1 MKKLMKIASITAIFT
16 ILTFSYSVYASSTG
30 NSIQKQ
36 EYSEEFQKWLK
47 LTDEEKEKV
56 IMPRA
61 YDVEVSQT
69 RSTNPLYK
77 ARLLRSSINLKYNLK
92 DVIPRNLSIRNQ
104 KSTNSCWAFSAISS
118 LETNLALSN
127 YKRGINLSKIY
138 DFSERHAE
146 YATSNVFL
154 NDGINEKGYNRK
166 AGSGGGYPYAAS
178 YLTNGSGAILEKD
191 MPFEDNEDIIDVSKI
206 KNKTVASQVYDT
218 VVFPDYNKQ
227 TSENR
232 TAIMNQLKQ
241 HIQDYGSIYAGI
253 HGADANSSNYSCYN
267 PDTAAKYC
275 GDESHT
281 SDHAISII
289 GWDDNYS
296 RDNFAKDS
304 KPTSNGAWIVRN
316 SWGERIELGKVA
328 DVKTE
333 IFNLYKENCIA
344 QGWNSA
350 SEIPDSFLTSHG
362 YIIENGMVYQKYGD
376 NGIIYVS
383 YEDVNISKELFG
395 IVKAT
400 DTVDYDN
407 IYQYDVYYPAN
418 VLYTS
423 DSKIMLCNIFDR
435 KNSEKEYLTQISLYA
450 PQTYTCRVFV
460 NPNGTNKSKKDMQQV
475 KLKSGDSETFGTGY
489 HTLEFAE
496 PIELKAKQFAVVV
509 QIESNN
515 SKTLFSLESKVNEV
529 SAFNN
534 VTVEKGKCFK
544 ANGNDLDNCTWT
556 DLGNINAVY
565 PSIDNGDSTIKA
577 FTTNELY
584 DESLKNIEITTKPN
598 KTSYYEGENFD
609 KTGMVVKA
617 YYNSKTNPSAIL
629 DSSSYSITN
638 GTNLK
643 AGQTSVTI
651 TYQGKSVNQ
660 SITVEKN
667 TVTDLKI
674 TTAPSKTT
682 YKEGQSFDKTGMIVK
697 ATYKNGDVKEIK
709 DYTIEDGS
717 NLKANQTK
725 VTIEYADKS
734 VEQKIT
740 VTPNPLIE
748 IKITKAPEKIEYVV
762 GQNFDKT
769 GMVVKGVFQDGDEE
783 EILDYT
789 IEDGEKLSIDKTEVT
804 IKYQDKTV
812 KQAISVVEKRVK
824 SIAINKKP
832 NKLQYVQG
840 KEELDLT
847 GGSIRV
853 NYNDDSYE
861 IVELSS
867 EDVKVSGFDN
877 NKLGNNTLK
886 VKYNDMETSFAVE
899 IVEERKPENSNF
911 DNAKYNINSIKYY
924 TFTDKKKKEY
934 ALIDVTLKNISL
946 SKKNDSTEYYYYLSS
961 NKSENNISNWIKVSG
976 IKKSNNDLT
985 FVINTKDINNFED
998 ISNFDNLY
1006 LYIKEVAK
1014 VEGNQSVFVS
1024 NALQTDSDVNAEIYV
1039 DNVKKDAKNTD
1050 NTVSPV
1056 TIPQAGAKNII
1067 VIGIA
1072 VILIV
1077 GTIAYVRYR
1086 FLRKY
1091 IK

>member
-1 MKKLMKIASITAIFT
+1 MKKLMKIASIAAIFT
-16 ILTFSYSVYASSTG
+16 ILTFSYSVYASSTA

-61 YDVEVSQT
+61 YDVAVSQT
-69 RSTNPLYK
+69 KSSNPLYK

-92 DVIPRNLSIRNQ
+92 DIIPSNLTIKNQ
-104 KSTNSCWAFSAISS
+104 KNTNSCWAFSAISS

-138 DFSERHAE
+138 DFSERHVE

-166 AGSGGGYPYAAS
+166 VGSGGGYPYATS

-191 MPFEDNEDIIDVSKI
+191 MPFEDNEDIIDVNKI

-218 VVFPDYNKQ
+218 VEFPNYNKQ

-241 HIQDYGSIYAGI
+241 HIQDYGSIYAGL

-267 PDTAAKYC
+267 SDTAAKYC

-281 SDHAISII
+281 SDHAVSII

-316 SWGERIELGKVA
+316 SWGERIEFGKVA

-333 IFNLYKENCIA
+333 IFNSYKENCIA

-350 SEIPDSFLTSHG
+350 SEIPDSFLTSCG
-362 YIIENGMVYQKYGD
+362 YIIENGMVYKKYGD

-383 YEDVNISKELFG
+383 YEDINISKDLFG

-418 VLYTS
+418 VLYTN

-435 KNSEKEYLTQISLYA
+435 KNSEKEYLTQVSLYA

-515 SKTLFSLESKVNEV
+515 SNTVFSLESKVNGV
-529 SAFNN
+529 STFNN

-725 VTIEYADKS
+725 VTIKYADKS

-748 IKITKAPEKIEYVV
+748 IKITKAPKKIEYVV

-847 GGSIRV
+847 GGSIKV

-934 ALIDVTLKNISL
+934 ALIDVTLKNISI
-946 SKKNDSTEYYYYLSS
+946 SQKNDSTEYYYYLSS

-1024 NALQTDSDVNAEIYV
+1024 NALQTNSDVNAQIYV

-1050 NTVSPV
+1050 NTVSPG

-1091 IK
+1091 VK

>member
-1 MKKLMKIASITAIFT
+1 MLGLFSNIFT
-16 ILTFSYSVYASSTG
+16 
-30 NSIQKQ
+30 
-36 EYSEEFQKWLK
+36 
-47 LTDEEKEKV
+47 
-56 IMPRA
+56 R
-61 YDVEVSQT
+61 
-69 RSTNPLYK
+69 
-77 ARLLRSSINLKYNLK
+77 
-92 DVIPRNLSIRNQ
+92 
-104 KSTNSCWAFSAISS
+104 
-118 LETNLALSN
+118 
-127 YKRGINLSKIY
+127 
-138 DFSERHAE
+138 
-146 YATSNVFL
+146 
-154 NDGINEKGYNRK
+154 
-166 AGSGGGYPYAAS
+166 
-178 YLTNGSGAILEKD
+178 
-191 MPFEDNEDIIDVSKI
+191 
-206 KNKTVASQVYDT
+206 
-218 VVFPDYNKQ
+218 
-227 TSENR
+227 
-232 TAIMNQLKQ
+232 
-241 HIQDYGSIYAGI
+241 
-253 HGADANSSNYSCYN
+253 
-267 PDTAAKYC
+267 
-275 GDESHT
+275 
-281 SDHAISII
+281 
-289 GWDDNYS
+289 
-296 RDNFAKDS
+296 
-304 KPTSNGAWIVRN
+304 
-316 SWGERIELGKVA
+316 
-328 DVKTE
+328 
-333 IFNLYKENCIA
+333 
-344 QGWNSA
+344 
-350 SEIPDSFLTSHG
+350 
-362 YIIENGMVYQKYGD
+362 
-376 NGIIYVS
+376 
-383 YEDVNISKELFG
+383 
-395 IVKAT
+395 
-400 DTVDYDN
+400 
-407 IYQYDVYYPAN
+407 
-418 VLYTS
+418 
-423 DSKIMLCNIFDR
+423 
-435 KNSEKEYLTQISLYA
+435 
-450 PQTYTCRVFV
+450 
-460 NPNGTNKSKKDMQQV
+460 NKSCV
-475 KLKSGDSETFGTGY
+475 
-489 HTLEFAE
+489 
-496 PIELKAKQFAVVV
+496 KQFTVVV

-515 SKTLFSLESKVNEV
+515 SKTLFSLESKVNGV
-529 SAFNN
+529 STFNN

-617 YYNSKTNPSAIL
+617 YYNSKINPSAIL

-651 TYQGKSVNQ
+651 TYQGKSANQ

-725 VTIEYADKS
+725 VTIKYADKS

-740 VTPNPLIE
+740 VTSNPLIE
-748 IKITKAPEKIEYVV
+748 IKITKAPEKVEYVV
-762 GQNFDKT
+762 GQNFDKA

-812 KQAISVVEKRVK
+812 KKAISVVEKRVK

-911 DNAKYNINSIKYY
+911 
-924 TFTDKKKKEY
+924 
-934 ALIDVTLKNISL
+934 
-946 SKKNDSTEYYYYLSS
+946 
-961 NKSENNISNWIKVSG
+961 
-976 IKKSNNDLT
+976 
-985 FVINTKDINNFED
+985 ED

-1050 NTVSPV
+1050 NTVSPG

-1077 GTIAYVRYR
+1077 GTIEYVRYR

>member
-1 MKKLMKIASITAIFT
+1 
-16 ILTFSYSVYASSTG
+16 
-30 NSIQKQ
+30 
-36 EYSEEFQKWLK
+36 
-47 LTDEEKEKV
+47 
-56 IMPRA
+56 
-61 YDVEVSQT
+61 
-69 RSTNPLYK
+69 
-77 ARLLRSSINLKYNLK
+77 
-92 DVIPRNLSIRNQ
+92 
-104 KSTNSCWAFSAISS
+104 
-118 LETNLALSN
+118 
-127 YKRGINLSKIY
+127 
-138 DFSERHAE
+138 
-146 YATSNVFL
+146 
-154 NDGINEKGYNRK
+154 
-166 AGSGGGYPYAAS
+166 
-178 YLTNGSGAILEKD
+178 
-191 MPFEDNEDIIDVSKI
+191 
-206 KNKTVASQVYDT
+206 
-218 VVFPDYNKQ
+218 
-227 TSENR
+227 
-232 TAIMNQLKQ
+232 
-241 HIQDYGSIYAGI
+241 
-253 HGADANSSNYSCYN
+253 
-267 PDTAAKYC
+267 
-275 GDESHT
+275 
-281 SDHAISII
+281 
-289 GWDDNYS
+289 
-296 RDNFAKDS
+296 
-304 KPTSNGAWIVRN
+304 
-316 SWGERIELGKVA
+316 
-328 DVKTE
+328 
-333 IFNLYKENCIA
+333 
-344 QGWNSA
+344 
-350 SEIPDSFLTSHG
+350 
-362 YIIENGMVYQKYGD
+362 
-376 NGIIYVS
+376 
-383 YEDVNISKELFG
+383 
-395 IVKAT
+395 
-400 DTVDYDN
+400 
-407 IYQYDVYYPAN
+407 
-418 VLYTS
+418 
-423 DSKIMLCNIFDR
+423 
-435 KNSEKEYLTQISLYA
+435 
-450 PQTYTCRVFV
+450 
-460 NPNGTNKSKKDMQQV
+460 
-475 KLKSGDSETFGTGY
+475 
-489 HTLEFAE
+489 
-496 PIELKAKQFAVVV
+496 
-509 QIESNN
+509 
-515 SKTLFSLESKVNEV
+515 
-529 SAFNN
+529 
-534 VTVEKGKCFK
+534 
-544 ANGNDLDNCTWT
+544 
-556 DLGNINAVY
+556 
-565 PSIDNGDSTIKA
+565 
-577 FTTNELY
+577 
-584 DESLKNIEITTKPN
+584 
-598 KTSYYEGENFD
+598 
-609 KTGMVVKA
+609 
-617 YYNSKTNPSAIL
+617 
-629 DSSSYSITN
+629 
-638 GTNLK
+638 
-643 AGQTSVTI
+643 
-651 TYQGKSVNQ
+651 
-660 SITVEKN
+660 
-667 TVTDLKI
+667 
-674 TTAPSKTT
+674 
-682 YKEGQSFDKTGMIVK
+682 MIVK
-697 ATYKNGDVKEIK
+697 ATYKNGDIKEIK

-725 VTIEYADKS
+725 VTIKYADKS

-748 IKITKAPEKIEYVV
+748 IKITKAPEKVEYVI

-853 NYNDDSYE
+853 NYNDGSYE

-1050 NTVSPV
+1050 NTVSPG

>member
-1 MKKLMKIASITAIFT
+1 MKKLMKIASITAIFA
-16 ILTFSYSVYASSTG
+16 ILTFSYSVYASSTA

-36 EYSEEFQKWLK
+36 EYSEEFQKWLN
-47 LTDEEKEKV
+47 LTDEEREKV
-56 IMPRA
+56 IIPRA
-61 YDVEVSQT
+61 YDVEVSKT
-69 RSTNPLYK
+69 KSNNPLYK

-92 DVIPRNLSIRNQ
+92 DIIPSNLTIKNQ

-138 DFSERHAE
+138 DFSERHVE

-154 NDGINEKGYNRK
+154 NNGVNEKGYNRK
-166 AGSGGGYPYAAS
+166 VGSGGGYPYATS
-178 YLTNGSGAILEKD
+178 YLTNGSGAILENN
-191 MPFEDNEDIIDVSKI
+191 MPFENNEDIIDVSKI

-218 VVFPDYNKQ
+218 VEFPNYNKQ

-241 HIQDYGSIYAGI
+241 HIQDYGSISAGL

-267 PDTAAKYC
+267 SDTSAKYC

-281 SDHAISII
+281 CDHAVSII
-289 GWDDNYS
+289 GWNDNYS

-350 SEIPDSFLTSHG
+350 SEIPDSFLTSCG

-383 YEDVNISKELFG
+383 YEDVNISKDLFG

-418 VLYTS
+418 LLSTN

-450 PQTYTCRVFV
+450 PQTYTCKVFV
-460 NPNGTNKSKKDMQQV
+460 NPNGTNKSEKDMQQV
-475 KLKSGDSETFGTGY
+475 KLKSGDSETVGTGY

-509 QIESNN
+509 KIESNN
-515 SKTLFSLESKVNEV
+515 SNTLFSLESKVNEV
-529 SAFNN
+529 STFNN
-534 VTVEKGKCFK
+534 VTVEEGKCFK

-556 DLGNINAVY
+556 DLGNINAVNS
-565 PSIDNGDSTIKA
+565 SIDNGDSTIKA

-697 ATYKNGDVKEIK
+697 ATYKNGDVKEIT

-725 VTIEYADKS
+725 VTIKYADKS
-734 VEQKIT
+734 VEQEIT
-740 VTPNPLIE
+740 VTPNPLME
-748 IKITKAPEKIEYVV
+748 IKITKAPEKVEYVV

-769 GMVVKGVFQDGDEE
+769 GMIVKGVFQDGDEE

-789 IEDGEKLSIDKTEVT
+789 IEDGENLSIDKTEVT

-812 KQAISVVEKRVK
+812 KQEISVVEKRVK

-861 IVELSS
+861 IVELNSN
-867 EDVKVSGFDN
+867 DVEVSGFDN
-877 NKLGNNTLK
+877 NTLGNNTLK
-886 VKYNDMETSFAVE
+886 VKYNEMETSFAVE

-924 TFTDKKKKEY
+924 TFTDKNKKEY

-946 SKKNDSTEYYYYLSS
+946 SQKNDSTEYYYYLSS
-961 NKSENNISNWIKVSG
+961 NKSENNISNWIKVSE
-976 IKKSNNDLT
+976 IKKSDNDLT

-1024 NALQTDSDVNAEIYV
+1024 DALQTDSDINAEIYV
-1039 DNVKKDAKNTD
+1039 DNVKKDAKDVD
-1050 NTVSPV
+1050 NTVSPGE
-1056 TIPQAGAKNII
+1056 IPQAGAKNII
-1067 VIGIA
+1067 VIGIV

-1091 IK
+1091 VK